1 VVRLAI
7 QKVGGVWPQGGPEA
21 ATDDGMRLA
30 SAIEFV
36 RSFEAGDQNTRS
48 LVIYNY

>member
-7 QKVGGVWPQGGPEA
+7 QVGGVRPQGGREA

-36 RSFEAGDQNTRS
+36 RSFEAGDQNTHP
-48 LVIYNY
+48 LVMCNC